1 MQVLHVRKELEVAS
15 HITHTARNRD
25 NEPMQAYTQLTIS
38 SFIQSRIQAQGMV
51 LSTTLGL
58 PISINHVD
66 SPCRHAPGQPDLG
79 DPSVE
84 ALFKGQPRLR
94 QVDNYN

>member
-1 MQVLHVRKELEVAS
+1 MGELRKELEVAS

-51 LSTTLGL
+51 LPIVGLGFSHFKEQSQGNPHRQLTTQSNLD
-58 PISINHVD
+58 N
-66 SPCRHAPGQPDLG
+66 
-79 DPSVE
+79 PS
-84 ALFKGQPRLR
+84 L
-94 QVDNYN
+94 